1 MGRDNAKQKAAE
13 KRKRRELEMRKKKVE
28 ARRPVQTGAQ
38 PTIKI
43 EDLPIVEC
51 VISKGWEE
59 RGLAHILLV
68 RRFIDDSV
76 LVAGYYVDTF
86 CLGIK
91 DSALLERMSEEDY
104 RNNIKPSIFNDPVEL
119 IDCDPS
125 LALAVAEGAAE
136 FAAEYGF
143 KPNKRWI
150 EARKMFA
157 GIAPPESL
165 PAFGRNGKPC
175 YVRRDETNQAAII
188 AKLERTAGKGGFTV
202 EEGEEA

>member
-1 MGRDNAKQKAAE
+1 MGKDNAAKRAAE
-13 KRKRRELEMRKKKVE
+13 KRRRRELEMRKKKTE
-28 ARRPVQTGAQ
+28 ARRPAQ
-38 PTIKI
+38 SGSSPSIKI

-68 RRFIDDSV
+68 RRFVDDSV

-104 RNNIKPSIFNDPVEL
+104 RNNIKHSIFNDPVEL
-119 IDCDPS
+119 VDCDPS
-125 LALAVAEGAAE
+125 LAMAVAEGAAE
-136 FAAEYGF
+136 FAEKYGF
-143 KPNKRWI
+143 KPNKRWP

-157 GIAPPESL
+157 GIAPL
-165 PAFGRNGKPC
+165 AAQPAFGKNGKPC
-175 YVRRDETNQAAII
+175 YIHRDETNQAAIL
-188 AKLERTAGKGGFTV
+188 AKLERYAGKDGYTV
-202 EEGEEA
+202 EEGAKD